1 MGLFDT
7 LYCDYPLP
15 DLEFQDE
22 AFQTKDLECLLDN
35 YRISADGR
43 LWLLRRK
50 ISPFATDSHPSKA
63 TEKDEDMNYH
73 GEICFYP
80 ATDQVSLEYHARFTH
95 GTLEWIRRGG
105 EPEPVSTDSLGRL
118 AQDAEVLEKDREE
131 RLEKLL
137 QRLEQLHPEVA
148 KRTVEVFD
156 DRAEAALWLV
166 TIHPALG
173 ELSPYE
179 ELARGR
185 QQAILGALD
194 RILYGVYR

>member
-15 DLEFQDE
+15 DPEFQNE
-22 AFQTKDLECLLDN
+22 EFQTKDLECLLDR

-43 LWLLRRK
+43 LCLLQRK
-50 ISPFATDSHPSKA
+50 ISPFEEGIRPKD
-63 TEKDEDMNYH
+63 TEKDKDINYH
-73 GEICFYP
+73 GEICFYSVS
-80 ATDQVSLEYHARFTH
+80 DHGSLEYCARFTH
-95 GTLEWIRRGG
+95 GALEWIRRAG
-105 EPEPVSTDSLGRL
+105 EPEPVSTDSLLRL
-118 AQDAEVLEKDREE
+118 ARDAEVLEKDRQE
-131 RLEKLL
+131 RLEELL

-156 DRAEAALWLV
+156 DRADAALWLV

-185 QQAILGALD
+185 HEAVLDALGRLQHG
-194 RILYGVYR
+194 LCS